1 MTHVD
6 PDLTVTIPLELK
18 GVEKTLSLNLFIVLR
33 DPTVHGISTLPPEV
47 IQPSDS
53 TSQGLL
59 AR

>member
-1 MTHVD
+1 MAHVD

-18 GVEKTLSLNLFIVLR
+18 GVENTLSLSLFIVLR
-33 DPTVHGISTLPPEV
+33 DPTVHGISALPPEA
-47 IQPSDS
+47 IQPSNS